1 MCWLSLLFIAILT
14 FAEGLYFFF
23 TVVTGNWG
31 SAFLSVLAYA
41 FLALT
46 IKLLGNFMSRE
57 GLC

>member
-1 MCWLSLLFIAILT
+1 MCWLSLLFIFVLT
-14 FAEGLYFFF
+14 VAESIYFFF

-31 SAFLSVLAYA
+31 GALFSVLAYA
-41 FLALT
+41 LLALT